1 MLINID
7 EEILALVKIK
17 DERCETF
24 INSML
29 LSSIAQRFYGAHPVV
44 DEYID
49 NLKRKYFKKMIQEAL
64 GHD

>member
-7 EEILALVKIK
+7 EEILALMKIK

-24 INSML
+24 INSLL
-29 LSSIAQRFYGAHPVV
+29 LSSMAQRFYGAHPVI
-44 DEYID
+44 DKYID
-49 NLKRKYFKKMIQEAL
+49 KLKYKYCRKMIQEAL

>member
-17 DERCETF
+17 DDRCETYV
-24 INSML
+24 NSL
-29 LSSIAQRFYGAHPVV
+29 ILSSIANQFYGAHPTV
-44 DEYID
+44 DKYID
-49 NLKRKYFKKMIQEAL
+49 KLKYKYFRKMIQEAL

>member
-24 INSML
+24 INSLL
-29 LSSIAQRFYGAHPVV
+29 LSSMEQRFYGAHPIV
-44 DEYID
+44 DKHID
-49 NLKRKYFKKMIQEAL
+49 YLKRKYFRKMIQEAL

>member
-17 DERCETF
+17 DERCENF
-24 INSML
+24 INSLL
-29 LSSIAQRFYGAHPVV
+29 LSSMAQRYYAAHPIV
-44 DEYID
+44 DKHID
-49 NLKRKYFKKMIQEAL
+49 YLKRKYFRKMIQEAL

>member
-24 INSML
+24 INSLL
-29 LSSIAQRFYGAHPVV
+29 LSSMAQRFYGAQPVI
-44 DEYID
+44 DKYID
-49 NLKRKYFKKMIQEAL
+49 KLKYKYCRKMIQEAL

>member
-17 DERCETF
+17 DDRCETYV
-24 INSML
+24 NSL
-29 LSSIAQRFYGAHPVV
+29 ILSSIAQQFYGAHPVV

-49 NLKRKYFKKMIQEAL
+49 KLKYKYCRKMIQEAL
-64 GHD
+64 GND

>member
-49 NLKRKYFKKMIQEAL
+49 KLKYKYCRKMIQEAL
-64 GHD
+64 GRD

>member
-24 INSML
+24 INSLL
-29 LSSIAQRFYGAHPVV
+29 LSSMAQRFYGAHPIV
-44 DEYID
+44 DKYID
-49 NLKRKYFKKMIQEAL
+49 DLKRKYFRKMIQEAL
-64 GHD
+64 GRD

>member
-7 EEILALVKIK
+7 EEILTLVKIK

-24 INSML
+24 INSLL
-29 LSSIAQRFYGAHPVV
+29 LSSMAQRFYGAHPVI
-44 DEYID
+44 DKYID
-49 NLKRKYFKKMIQEAL
+49 KLKYKYCRKMIQEAL

>member
-7 EEILALVKIK
+7 EEILVLVKIK

-29 LSSIAQRFYGAHPVV
+29 LSSIAQRFYGAHPEV

-49 NLKRKYFKKMIQEAL
+49 KLKYKYCRKMIQEAL

>member
-7 EEILALVKIK
+7 EEILVLVKIK